1 MNRPLA
7 QLTQS
12 INEME
17 NAGLVFV
24 VVRQKKTTERCR
36 VAYALSC
43 VHQRL
48 SQLGLSNE

>member
-24 VVRQKKTTERCR
+24 VVRQKTTERCR

-48 SQLGLSNE
+48 SQLGLRNE